1 MNRRPDKTGQMLK
14 SVPKDIPKG
23 IKWDHYRELKKYPKL
38 QKALPETM
46 KLNKQTF
53 FRMLLKHKTVFIK
66 PNQGAFGRGVMKVQR
81 LVHEKRVTYRVH
93 SGMTRKTVQTKED
106 LCGFICSQKKKED
119 YLVQQ
124 GIDLLRWHNR
134 PFDLRLMMRK
144 QPGGDWRNEGFVGRA
159 AKPGKIVTNI
169 RSGGTALS
177 IEDLIRP
184 HVNAPGKRK
193 IIADLNQLGRYVSE
207 KLERLYPGI
216 SLFGIDIGLDQKMR
230 PWIIEVNTRPEKICW
245 KCLRKLQQKNKQKAN
260 KHSRTRYART

>member
-1 MNRRPDKTGQMLK
+1 MNRRLDKTEYIPK
-14 SVPKDIPKG
+14 SIPKG
-23 IKWDHYRELKKYPKL
+23 IKWDHYRELMKYRKL
-38 QKALPETM
+38 QEALPETM
-46 KLNKQTF
+46 KLNKQTC

-66 PNQGAFGRGVMKVQR
+66 PNQGAFGKGVMKVQR
-81 LVHEKRVTYRVH
+81 FVHEKKVYYRVH
-93 SGMTRKTVQTKED
+93 SGMVRKVFQTKED
-106 LCGFICSQKKKED
+106 LCRFICSHKKKED

-134 PFDLRLMMRK
+134 PFDLRLMMRR
-144 QPGGDWRNEGFVGRA
+144 QHGGKWHNEGFVGRV

-184 HVNAPGKRK
+184 HVNDPGRRK
-193 IIADLNQLGRYVSE
+193 TITVLNQLGRSVSE

-216 SLFGIDIGLDQKMR
+216 FLFGIDIGLDQKMK

-245 KCLRKLQQKNKQKAN
+245 KCMRKLYQKNKSQSQK
-260 KHSRTRYART
+260 